1 MAKVILP
8 EPTAEL
14 KELSR
19 ELCACI
25 RKELAPSGFM
35 PFSRFMEMALY
46 QPGLGYYS
54 AGLHKLG
61 AAGDFVTA
69 AELGSLFAACL
80 AKQVEQIG
88 QKLGRYDILE
98 LGAGSGRMAI
108 DLLQQIDPERA
119 PQRYFILERSADL
132 RAVQQQQLAASVPHW
147 RDRVHWLNQPPTED
161 WQGVL
166 LANEVIDALAVERFR
181 LGSGEIEQMGVRLA
195 NNDSQE
201 NPVFEWAYRSAP
213 DHLTLAVELL
223 QLDSSQP
230 YQSEIQLELADW
242 LQAISGKL
250 IRGVALFVD
259 YGYPRREYYLPERTD
274 GSLICNYRHRAHD
287 KVFFWPGLQ
296 DITAFVD
303 FTALAEAG
311 EACGLEL
318 SGYTSQTLFLL
329 GCGLDR
335 ILTSRMEA
343 ANDHGLSLQ
352 AEAKQLT
359 LPGMMGE
366 RFQVMALNRALDEE
380 LRGFVL
386 GDLSYRL

>member
-1 MAKVILP
+1 MSKVILP
-8 EPTAEL
+8 EPTEEL

-19 ELCACI
+19 QLCACI
-25 RKELAPSGFM
+25 REELATSGFM

-88 QKLGRYDILE
+88 QKLGRYNILE

-108 DLLQQIDPERA
+108 DLLQQIDPERS

-132 RAVQQQQLAASVPHW
+132 RAVQQQQLAAAVPHW

-181 LGSGEIEQMGVRLA
+181 LGSGEIKQMGVRLA
-195 NNDSQE
+195 NGDSYE
-201 NPVFEWAYRSAP
+201 NPLFEWAYRSAP
-213 DHLTLAVELL
+213 DYLTFEVEQL
-223 QLDSSQP
+223 QLDCSRP
-230 YQSEIQLELADW
+230 YQSEIQPELASW
-242 LQAISGKL
+242 LATVSAKL
-250 IRGVALFVD
+250 KRGVALFVD

-274 GSLICNYRHRAHD
+274 GTLICNYRHRAHD
-287 KVFFWPGLQ
+287 GVFFWPGLQ
-296 DITAFVD
+296 DISAFVD

-329 GCGLDR
+329 GCGLDQL
-335 ILTSRMEA
+335 LTSRMDA
-343 ANDHGLSLQ
+343 ATDHGLSLQ

-366 RFQVMALNRALDEE
+366 RFQVMALKRDLDEA
-380 LRGFVL
+380 LRGFAL